1 MENMMSIGAK
11 LDKDT
16 ADNAASAITS
26 VLKAAFEYRASEDVT
41 LKALSTLAS
50 SITVNNVTVT
60 GCTFDND
67 QSKSVNIEIPKD
79 YEVKV

>member
-26 VLKAAFEYRASEDVT
+26 VLKASFEYRASEDVT

-50 SITVNNVTVT
+50 SITVSNVTVS
-60 GCTFDND
+60 GCTFDNN

-79 YEVKV
+79 YEVNV

>member
-26 VLKAAFEYRASEDVT
+26 VLKASFEYRASEDVI

-50 SITVNNVTVT
+50 SITVNNVSVT

-79 YEVKV
+79 YEVNV